1 MAIRVSIFHQTLYHY
16 KPSTALSPQ
25 VIRLRPAPHCRSDI
39 VGYSLNISPEEH
51 FVNWQQDPFSN
62 WLARIVFPERV
73 QHFHITVDLVVDL
86 SPINPFDF
94 FLTEEAEEMPV
105 IYDEALKKDLA
116 PYLETMKYRPIPDPD
131 GSDHIIHE
139 DLAQDELQGNEQGNE
154 QERAPFESSLPNPTS
169 WRELFLQLKHKL
181 GYLLIDDASPQEG
194 PTPDDTCPPQ
204 GDEKAIEPGAD
215 ASEEVIDDR
224 ELIGAKFEAL
234 LKELEHE
241 KDIRTVDHLVR
252 VNAAINERLDYT
264 LRMEPGVQTPEETL
278 ELGKGSC
285 RDFAWLL
292 VQILRHQGLAARF
305 VSGYSVQLK
314 ADEKPIEG
322 PAGVQEDIIDL
333 HAWVE
338 VYLPGA
344 GWVGLDPTSGM
355 FCTEGHIPLAA
366 SPDPSQASPIE
377 GGLTK
382 CEVEFEHRMTVSR
395 IHEDPRVTKPF
406 QDGEWQKILKLGDQ
420 IDQRIKKEDM
430 RLTMGGEPTFV
441 SVDDYEAEEWN
452 SGAVGK
458 DKFEKS
464 MALTKALMPNCGQDA
479 LLHCGQGKWYPGE
492 SLPRWAMAIYWRKDG
507 QPIWC
512 SPKYLADPSQ
522 NLGHTPKDAQRF
534 LATLA
539 LHLKVNIGH
548 ICPALEDVI
557 YYIWKEGKLPKD
569 VDVID
574 NKLKNEEDRERLR
587 RVFEE
592 GLGHPVGYILPI
604 QKAQNQ
610 DLEWTW
616 QSGLWMLRGQTK
628 DKRNIVLIPGD
639 SPIGLRLPLDS
650 ISHHVPQPFLHGDD
664 PSQAELQELM
674 DAQQIRKKIQ
684 SHERAQEI
692 VEQELAKEG
701 ETPAGPEIRTA
712 MAVQPRDGTLRL
724 FMPPLRTLEDY
735 LELLAAIEATCN
747 DCDLSIVIEGYTPP
761 QDPRIDVLKV
771 TPDPGVI
778 EVNVAPAKNW
788 RELVHN
794 TKTLYETAKQCR
806 LGTEKFMVDG
816 RHTGTG
822 GGNHIVVGAG
832 LPAESPFLRRPDLLR
847 SVISY
852 WNNHPAMS
860 YLFSGMFI
868 GPTSQA
874 PRLDEGRVDAV
885 DELELANLQFNCL
898 DRPQAWMVDRWYRNL
913 LTDLTG
919 NTHRSEI
926 CIDKLYSPDSTT
938 GRLGLVEFRGFEM
951 PPHAEMSLVQQLLI
965 RSILL
970 MLWERPYTQKLARWG
985 KELHNKFLLPYHI
998 RRDFETILHDLQLS
1012 GISMAEHWFNS
1023 HFEFRFPVAG
1033 TVTVDGMNLELR
1045 HAIEPWN
1052 VLGEEP
1058 GAGGTVRSVDSSM
1071 EKLQISVDHFN
1082 TERYALAVNGYQLPL
1097 KRGLND
1103 GEYFIGLK
1111 FRAWQPPHCLHPA
1124 IPVHTPLVF
1133 DIIDIQEQKSIGG
1146 CRYHASHP
1154 GGASYEDRPV
1164 NALSAEAR
1172 RKERF
1177 TSHGHTPGRFSLFK
1191 FPDRL
1196 QHCDTIDLRY
1206 ATVLS

>member
-1 MAIRVSIFHQTLYHY
+1 MAIRVSIFHQTSYRYL
-16 KPSTALSPQ
+16 PSTCLSPQ
-25 VIRLRPAPHCRSDI
+25 VIRLRPAPHCRSQV

-62 WLARIVFPERV
+62 WLARVVFPEAV
-73 QHFHITVDLVVDL
+73 KHFQVTVDVVVDL

-94 FLTEEAEEMPV
+94 FLTEDVEHMP
-105 IYDEALKKDLA
+105 ISYDKLLKKDLT
-116 PYLETMKYRPIPDPD
+116 PYLEVIKNPKEVGPLFERFAK
-131 GSDHIIHE
+131 G
-139 DLAQDELQGNEQGNE
+139 LQ
-154 QERAPFESSLPNPTS
+154 
-169 WRELFLQLKHKL
+169 
-181 GYLLIDDASPQEG
+181 
-194 PTPDDTCPPQ
+194 
-204 GDEKAIEPGAD
+204 
-215 ASEEVIDDR
+215 
-224 ELIGAKFEAL
+224 AK
-234 LKELEHE
+234 KG
-241 KDIRTVDHLVR
+241 IRTVDHLVAMNSK
-252 VNAAINERLDYT
+252 VQEHLDYT
-264 LRMEPGVQTPEETL
+264 LRMEPGVQSPEKTL
-278 ELGKGSC
+278 QLKKGSC

-292 VQILRHQGLAARF
+292 VQLLRQQGLASRF
-305 VSGYSVQLK
+305 VSGYSVQLA
-314 ADEKPIEG
+314 ADEKPIDG
-322 PAGVQEDIIDL
+322 PAGVSQDVIDL

-382 CEVEFEHRMTVSR
+382 CEVEFEHRMSVTR

-406 QDGEWQKILKLGDQ
+406 REGEWNDVLALGDRV
-420 IDQRIKKEDM
+420 DERIQKNDM

-452 SGAVGK
+452 GGAVGQQ
-458 DKFEKS
+458 KFERS
-464 MALTKALMPNCGQDA
+464 IALAKAMMPVCGHEA

-492 SLPRWAMAIYWRKDG
+492 SLPRWAMGIYWRKDR
-507 QPIWC
+507 QPIWHEQR
-512 SPKYLADPSQ
+512 YLADPSKDHQ
-522 NLGHTPKDAQRF
+522 HTAEDAQRL

-539 LHLKVNIGH
+539 YHLKVEIGH
-548 ICPALEDVI
+548 ICPAFEDVI

-574 NKLKNEEDRERLR
+574 NKLDNEEDRARLR
-587 RVFEE
+587 NVFER
-592 GLGHPVGYILPI
+592 GLGNAVGYVLPI
-604 QKAQNQ
+604 QKAHDKSGQ
-610 DLEWTW
+610 EAW

-628 DKRNIVLIPGD
+628 KQRNIVLIPGD

-650 ISHHVPQPFLHGDD
+650 ISTSVPQPFLHGDD
-664 PSQAELQELM
+664 PSRSELNELPEHRQLQSAVSYDKKGQA
-674 DAQQIRKKIQ
+674 
-684 SHERAQEI
+684 I
-692 VEQELAKEG
+692 VEQSLAAEN

-712 MAVQPRDGTLRL
+712 MACQPRNGTLHF
-724 FMPPLRTLEDY
+724 FMPPVRTLEDY
-735 LELLAAIEATCN
+735 LELLAAIEASCIA
-747 DCDLSIVIEGYTPP
+747 CDLPIVIEGYTPP
-761 QDPRIDVLKV
+761 VDPRIDVLKV

-778 EVNVAPAKNW
+778 EVNVAPANNW

-794 TKTLYETAKQCR
+794 TKVLYEQARQCR

-816 RHTGTG
+816 RHVGTG
-822 GGNHIVVGAG
+822 GGNHVVVGAAT
-832 LPAESPFLRRPDLLR
+832 PAQSPFLRRPDLLR
-847 SVISY
+847 SVLAY
-852 WNNHPAMS
+852 WNNHPSLS

-885 DELELANLQFNCL
+885 DELELANLQFNCF
-898 DRPQAWMVDRWYRNL
+898 DQPQAWMVDRWYRNL

-919 NTHRSEI
+919 NTHRSEV
-926 CIDKLYSPDSTT
+926 CIDKLYSPDSST

-970 MLWERPYTQKLARWG
+970 MLWERPYTQKLKRWG
-985 KELHNKFLLPYHI
+985 KKLHDRFLLPQYI
-998 RRDFETILHDLQLS
+998 RQDFEEILHDLQLS
-1012 GISMAEHWFNS
+1012 GIPMSESWFKS

-1033 TVTVDGMNLELR
+1033 SVNIDGMELEIR

-1071 EKLQISVDHFN
+1071 ERLQISVRDFD
-1082 TERYALAVNGYQLPL
+1082 TERYALSVNGYRMPL
-1097 KRGLND
+1097 KTIDQDEGS
-1103 GEYFIGLK
+1103 GFIGLK

-1133 DIIDIQEQKSIGG
+1133 DIVDLQEQKAIGG

-1177 TSHGHTPGRFSLFK
+1177 TPHGHTPGRFH
-1191 FPDRL
+1191 L
-1196 QHCDTIDLRY
+1196 QDLPHRVMHLDTIDLRY
-1206 ATVLS
+1206 ASVLH